1 MGAMMHTELNV
12 RPEYPAGFTTV
23 CKGLQFYAVR
33 LADMMAV
40 SDDAGKPKPYG
51 WAEDAFNSAGADL
64 ERHGVVPFVHI
75 PVCQGGKHTGS
86 IIHPV

>member
-1 MGAMMHTELNV
+1 MHTELHP
-12 RPEYPAGFTTV
+12 RPEYPPGFTTV

-33 LADMMAV
+33 LSDMMAV
-40 SDDAGKPKPYG
+40 SDWHDRPKPYG

-64 ERHGVVPFVHI
+64 ERYGVVPFVHI